1 MSRLWRK
8 KEEKEISE
16 LINEY
21 TRIIL
26 DTVTALSKYLDII
39 LKKKADDRLQE
50 DEKALAER
58 VLALE
63 SEADR
68 FEERIDEKLRTTAL
82 PVTSSERYSLV
93 EKMDSIADR
102 SEIVVRKLRLIDE
115 PIKLP
120 IKEKLSEM
128 GHHCLQA
135 TEAVMNSILF
145 LSSDFDSAMNE
156 AQKVRPI
163 RKKNRNIEFETL
175 QLLMKHKIKTSSF
188 VILHDV
194 IKLLGRIGD
203 LANEIAHAIISLII
217 KYRS

>member
-16 LINEY
+16 LISEY
-21 TRIIL
+21 TKIIL

-39 LKKKADDRLQE
+39 LKKKADDRLHKE
-50 DEKALAER
+50 EKALAER
-58 VLALE
+58 VLVLE

-93 EKMDSIADR
+93 EKMDDIADR
-102 SEIVVRKLRLIDE
+102 SEIVVRKFRLIDE

-128 GHHCLQA
+128 GHNCLEA
-135 TEAVMNSILF
+135 TEAVANSIIF
-145 LSSDFDSAMNE
+145 LSTDFDSAMDE
-156 AQKVRPI
+156 AHKVRPI
-163 RKKNRNIEFETL
+163 RKKNRNVEFETL
-175 QLLMKHKIKTSSF
+175 KLLMKYKIKTSTF